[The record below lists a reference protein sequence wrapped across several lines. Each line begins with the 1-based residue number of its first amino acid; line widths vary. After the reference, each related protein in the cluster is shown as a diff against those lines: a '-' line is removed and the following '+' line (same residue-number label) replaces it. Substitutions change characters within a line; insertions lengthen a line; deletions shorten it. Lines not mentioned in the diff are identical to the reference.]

1 MVETI
6 NPVVH
11 GERRGGW
18 AVDVCLHVAG
28 ATLVAGAF
36 GAALA
41 AAGRLLGAPW
51 GMGGPVIVGAL
62 ALAYAGA
69 EAAGLRLPVPQA
81 RRQVPDW
88 WRTFFSRPVFSFLY
102 GVGLGVG
109 FLTYLTRGTLVAV
122 ASFAFASGRPGIGL
136 LVMAPFGLARSG
148 VVLLAR
154 RVRTEREAR
163 DLVHRLAED
172 SRSSGW
178 LAANVI
184 ATATIAAVAGREALR
199 AWGEGAPGLPLA
211 MLIAAFA
218 WSAIAK
224 AVRASAWRRALVGF
238 DLPRPLAAPAL
249 VAVPLA
255 EAVVVGLGLLG
266 LASAAA
272 WLALALLLAFSLAV
286 VRTRLR
292 TGESVPC
299 GCFGA
304 RSARDW
310 RLVLGRNALL
320 AAVAAWVLAQG
331 TGATARWQD
340 LIPRGGQMIPAA
352 LAIGGVVAAAW
363 VLLQVGAASRAGRRP

>member
-28 ATLVAGAF
+28 ATIVAGAF
-36 GAALA
+36 GAALG

-51 GMGGPVIVGAL
+51 GIGGPVIVAAI

-69 EAAGLRLPVPQA
+69 EAAGLRVPVPQA

-122 ASFAFASGRPGIGL
+122 ASFAFASGRPGIGV

-148 VVLLAR
+148 VVLLGR
-154 RVRTEREAR
+154 HVRTEREAR
-163 DLVHRLAED
+163 DLVHRLAES
-172 SRSSGW
+172 SRSSRW

-184 ATATIAAVAGREALR
+184 ATAAIAAAAGWEVLR

-211 MLIAAFA
+211 TLIAAFA

-224 AVRASAWRRALVGF
+224 AVRPSAWRRALVGF

-272 WLALALLLAFSLAV
+272 WLAIAMLVSFSLAV

-292 TGESVPC
+292 KGESVPC

-304 RSARDW
+304 RTARDW

-320 AAVAAWVLAQG
+320 GAAAAWVLAQG
-331 TGATARWQD
+331 SGATTTWQD
-340 LIPRGGQMIPAA
+340 VIPRGGQVIPAA
-352 LAIGGVVAAAW
+352 LAIGGVVVAAW
-363 VLLQVGAASRAGRRP
+363 VLMQVGAASRVGRRP

>member
-11 GERRGGW
+11 GGRRGGW
-18 AVDVCLHVAG
+18 AVDVCLHIAG
-28 ATLVAGAF
+28 ATIVAGAF
-36 GAALA
+36 GAALG

-51 GMGGPVIVGAL
+51 GMGGPVIVAAI
-62 ALAYAGA
+62 ALAYSAA
-69 EAAGLRLPVPQA
+69 EAVGLRLPVPQA

-148 VVLLAR
+148 VVLLGR

-163 DLVHRLAED
+163 DLVHRLAES

-184 ATATIAAVAGREALR
+184 ATAAIAAVVAREALR

-211 MLIAAFA
+211 ALVAAFA

-224 AVRASAWRRALVGF
+224 AVRPSAWRRALVGF
-238 DLPRPLAAPAL
+238 ELPRPLAAPAL

-266 LASAAA
+266 FASAAA
-272 WLALALLLAFSLAV
+272 WLALTLLVAFSLAV

-304 RSARDW
+304 RTVRDW

-320 AAVAAWVLAQG
+320 AAVGVWVLAQG
-331 TGATARWQD
+331 SGATARWQD
-340 LIPRGGQMIPAA
+340 VVPRGGQVIPAA
-352 LAIGGVVAAAW
+352 LAIGGVVVAAW
-363 VLLQVGAASRAGRRP
+363 VLMQVGAATRVGRRP

>member
-11 GERRGGW
+11 GKRRGGW

-36 GAALA
+36 GAALG

-51 GMGGPVIVGAL
+51 GMGGPVIVAAI
-62 ALAYAGA
+62 ALAYAAA

-109 FLTYLTRGTLVAV
+109 FLTYLSRGTLVAV
-122 ASFAFASGRPGIGL
+122 ASFAFASGRPVIGI
-136 LVMAPFGLARSG
+136 LVMAPFGLARTG

-163 DLVHRLAED
+163 DLVHRLAES
-172 SRSSGW
+172 SRSSSW

-184 ATATIAAVAGREALR
+184 ATAAIAAVAGREALG
-199 AWGEGAPGLPLA
+199 ALGEGAPGLPLA
-211 MLIAAFA
+211 ALIATFA

-224 AVRASAWRRALVGF
+224 AVRPSAWRRALVGF
-238 DLPRPLAAPAL
+238 DLPRPVAAPAF

-255 EAVVVGLGLLG
+255 EAVVVGFGLVG
-266 LASAAA
+266 FAWAAA
-272 WLALALLLAFSLAV
+272 WLALTLLVAFSLAV

-304 RSARDW
+304 RTARDW

-331 TGATARWQD
+331 SGATARWQD
-340 LIPRGGQMIPAA
+340 LIPRGGQVIPAA
-352 LAIGGVVAAAW
+352 LAIGGVVVAAW
-363 VLLQVGAASRAGRRP
+363 VLLQVGAASRVGRRP

>member
-11 GERRGGW
+11 GKRRGGW

-36 GAALA
+36 GAALG

-51 GMGGPVIVGAL
+51 GMGGPVIVAAI
-62 ALAYAGA
+62 ALAYAAA

-109 FLTYLTRGTLVAV
+109 FLTYLSRGTLVAV
-122 ASFAFASGRPGIGL
+122 ASFAFASGRPVIGI
-136 LVMAPFGLARSG
+136 LVMAPFGLARTG

-163 DLVHRLAED
+163 DLVHRLAES
-172 SRSSGW
+172 SRSSSW

-184 ATATIAAVAGREALR
+184 ATAAIAAVAGREALG
-199 AWGEGAPGLPLA
+199 ALGEGAPGLPLA
-211 MLIAAFA
+211 ALIATFA

-224 AVRASAWRRALVGF
+224 AVRPSAWRRALVGF
-238 DLPRPLAAPAL
+238 DLPRPVAAPAL

-255 EAVVVGLGLLG
+255 EAVVVGFGLVG
-266 LASAAA
+266 FASAAA
-272 WLALALLLAFSLAV
+272 WLALTLLVAFSLAV

-304 RSARDW
+304 RTARDW

-331 TGATARWQD
+331 SGATARWQD
-340 LIPRGGQMIPAA
+340 LIPRGGQVIPAA
-352 LAIGGVVAAAW
+352 LAIGGVVVAAW
-363 VLLQVGAASRAGRRP
+363 VLLQVGAASRVGRRP

>member
-18 AVDVCLHVAG
+18 VVDVCLHVAG

-36 GAALA
+36 GAALGA
-41 AAGRLLGAPW
+41 VSRLLGAPW
-51 GMGGPVIVGAL
+51 GMGGPVVVAAI
-62 ALAYAGA
+62 ALAYAAA

-122 ASFAFASGRPGIGL
+122 ASFAFASGRPGIGV

-163 DLVHRLAED
+163 DLVHRLAES

-184 ATATIAAVAGREALR
+184 ASAAIAAVAGREALR

-211 MLIAAFA
+211 ALIAAFA

-224 AVRASAWRRALVGF
+224 AVRPSAWRRALAGF
-238 DLPRPLAAPAL
+238 DLPRPLAVPAL

-255 EAVVVGLGLLG
+255 EAIVVGLGLLG

-272 WLALALLLAFSLAV
+272 WLALTLLVAFSLAV

-304 RSARDW
+304 RTARDW
-310 RLVLGRNALL
+310 RLVLGRNALI

-331 TGATARWQD
+331 SGATARWQD
-340 LIPRGGQMIPAA
+340 LIPRGGQVIPAA
-352 LAIGGVVAAAW
+352 LAIGGVVVAAW
-363 VLLQVGAASRAGRRP
+363 VLTQVGAASRVGRRP

>member
-11 GERRGGW
+11 GKRRGGW
-18 AVDVCLHVAG
+18 AVDVGLHIAG
-28 ATLVAGAF
+28 ATIVAGAF
-36 GAALA
+36 GAALG

-51 GMGGPVIVGAL
+51 GMGGPVIVAAI
-62 ALAYAGA
+62 ALAYAAA

-109 FLTYLTRGTLVAV
+109 FLTYLSRGTLVAV
-122 ASFAFASGRPGIGL
+122 ASFAFASGRPVIGI
-136 LVMAPFGLARSG
+136 LVMAPFGLARTG

-154 RVRTEREAR
+154 RVRSEREAR
-163 DLVHRLAED
+163 DLVHRLAES

-178 LAANVI
+178 LAANVM
-184 ATATIAAVAGREALR
+184 ATAAIAAVAGREALR

-211 MLIAAFA
+211 ALIASFA

-224 AVRASAWRRALVGF
+224 AVRPSAWGRALVGF
-238 DLPRPLAAPAL
+238 DLPRPLASLAL
-249 VAVPLA
+249 VAVPVA
-255 EAVVVGLGLLG
+255 EAVALGLGLLG

-272 WLALALLLAFSLAV
+272 WLALALLVAFSLAV
-286 VRTRLR
+286 VRMRLR

-304 RSARDW
+304 RTVLDW
-310 RLVLGRNALL
+310 RLVLGRNLLL

-331 TGATARWQD
+331 SGATARWQD
-340 LIPRGGQMIPAA
+340 LIPRGGQLVPAA
-352 LAIGGVVAAAW
+352 LAIGGVVVAAG
-363 VLLQVGAASRAGRRP
+363 VLLQVGAASRVGRRP

>member
-6 NPVVH
+6 TPVVH
-11 GERRGGW
+11 GGSRSRWGISLALHAIGA
-18 AVDVCLHVAG
+18 AVAAALVGSLLAG
-28 ATLVAGAF
+28 AGV
-36 GAALA
+36 
-41 AAGRLLGAPW
+41 LLGAPW
-51 GMGGPVIVGAL
+51 GVPGAVL
-62 ALAYAGA
+62 VVAAAALYVARELGA
-69 EAAGLRLPVPQA
+69 PVPLPQL

-154 RVRTEREAR
+154 RVRTERDAR
-163 DLVHRLAED
+163 DLVHRLAES

-178 LAANVI
+178 LAANVFAI
-184 ATATIAAVAGREALR
+184 AAIAAVAGREALR

-224 AVRASAWRRALVGF
+224 AVRASAWRRALVGV